1 LIHIRDGTIVF
12 FIILSPVAKGF
23 FKINDQTLTQDEYA
37 LIVAGGK
44 GTRFGSSVPKQFLE
58 LNGKPVLLHTLEA
71 FYRYSSDIRIVLV
84 LPEEDIG
91 TWEDI
96 ATRNRFDRSLVVKAG
111 GPTRCQSVRNGL
123 QMIGDSGYVA
133 VHDGVRPLVT
143 TEIIDKS
150 FRLARLHQSAVAS
163 VSLQESLRIVQRAA
177 DNSVATTRAVDRS
190 EYRLIQTPQTFDLA
204 ILKRAYEIQDNPAL
218 TDDASV
224 VEKAGYPIFLFDG
237 DYRNIKITNREDLV
251 VAEALLKG
259 TGRL

>member
-1 LIHIRDGTIVF
+1 MTHH
-12 FIILSPVAKGF
+12 
-23 FKINDQTLTQDEYA
+23 EYA

-44 GTRFGSSVPKQFLE
+44 GIRFGSSIPKQFLE
-58 LNGKPVLLHTLEA
+58 LKGKPVLLHALDA
-71 FYRYSSDIRIVLV
+71 FYRYSADIRIVLV

-96 ATRNRFDRSLVVKAG
+96 AMRHRFEGTLIVKAG
-111 GPTRCQSVRNGL
+111 GPTRFQSVRNGL

-133 VHDGVRPLVT
+133 VHDGVRPLVST
-143 TEIIDKS
+143 QIIDNS

-163 VSLQESLRIVQRAA
+163 VSLQESLRKIERAA
-177 DNSVATTRAVDRS
+177 SESVATTKAVDRS
-190 EYRLIQTPQTFDLA
+190 EYRLIQTPQTFD
-204 ILKRAYEIQDNPAL
+204 IGTLKKAYEIQEDPAL

-237 DYRNIKITNREDLV
+237 DYRNIKITNREDLAI
-251 VAEALLKG
+251 AEALLTE